1 MVKYMKQIVRLLM
14 TVLLGILFLSGQALA
29 DTAYTRDAILMDGHP
44 YGDYPGV
51 YSVAAVK
58 GDRDATLGI
67 SSISKDN
74 LNAPTKESPAIVMG
88 AAVPYEKRT
97 GMTTFTRIDGKTL
110 YAPYSYFRYSFINE
124 QGPDGT
130 THTKLSG
137 FDGSYVIIRV
147 DVSNLIEGASED
159 SFLHVKQEGNA
170 ALMVTLGQGGSNGA
184 KTFSDAA
191 GNKSGVYPLA
201 ENAKSLKDT
210 EGSLRDKPYIDVILM
225 SSGTLVAGA
234 DTGTT
239 DPTQITADFKLE
251 FYVDQTEDYDPDLG
265 DTYTPGSGGTTTPTL
280 EQKWIN
286 RYYNEEKMP
295 AGTTVT
301 SYTVK
306 GSDLE
311 LEVVNEDE
319 NTSRAIAPEYWS
331 LRKALAWTVY
341 NNSPI
346 KMICEV
352 PVLEGL
358 LVDGTDYMPGNRIV
372 IFDVNSFDIQIANHQ
387 SADAAALTVK
397 NATLQ
402 LQDHFN
408 TTGAELAVGNNAR
421 MSIQTGGILIIDQT
435 CQLEVEYDAASTTP
449 PAEGEPAPSQTNLDS
464 GIISIEDGGKIIN
477 NGVLTIEGTEGKPI
491 DPATPTIRDK
501 KDAVLNIMA
510 GGTLENN
517 GCLLSYGELYCMGT
531 IVNNGKY
538 TDVIAS
544 TDPDKGGFT
553 YHKGIQISWKD
564 DVTQDSVYMGHLYVG
579 MAADGTT
586 SASARLENSGD
597 IVMVPGIFECYGTL
611 VNSST
616 GNIYLCPVEEAII
629 PIKATVDQPLIR
641 EKRVKLGTPMK
652 SYFSLEAGG
661 NLQNAGTLR
670 AAEVEIVNNGR
681 TGTLTSMG
689 SNNRLFKELY
699 LSVLGTAENSG
710 DIFLDSI
717 NVFGEMSNT
726 GTLGTKVVISSNTT
740 QEGVLVD
747 SAATKITDVFN
758 GALTVDGNTNTWR
771 HAQCKELNITPA
783 TQTCAGGTTPAWTAT
798 PKTDTQGEN
807 IRYRVVVYSG
817 NTTEPV
823 TDMTLT
829 ANTANNITGP
839 ALPYTNGNVLY
850 RFYTDDGTNSV
861 YCNASVT
868 VSSDHTTPPE
878 SYRDLI
884 YNGQNQALVTTGGNA
899 SGELEYRLG
908 ENGSWSS
915 EVPVAKNAGT
925 YTVFYRIKGKTE
937 VGGSAVVVI
946 GPRPVTVSAVDVS
959 SPVGAELTGVTYT
972 VSGIVEGESLNGI
985 SVSTN
990 ADKSTRGIYTI
1001 TASVSGDNPNYAV
1014 TTNNGSYTVTEGLV
1028 VTAKDKY
1035 GVFSDEL
1042 TYKGYNIEVTAP
1054 STAEVYYREDTEL
1067 TDENYQSSGYT
1078 STTIP
1083 DLPAGAGTH
1092 IVYYYIK
1099 SGNDVVKGSKRVI
1112 IEKAQ
1117 QKAPENLI
1125 TRAESY
1131 KDSGDGIISGL
1142 VPREMEYRKAD
1153 NNGTY
1158 TTAYTEK
1165 VYVTPGIYL
1174 VRRIAD
1180 NNHYHSPDCVVTV
1193 GAGES
1198 ITIDFDSDGG
1208 SAVDSVTDIAVGDTV
1223 PKPLDPVWK
1232 SHKFNGWYHGEELFD
1247 FDRPVTMSI
1256 ILTAHWEIYPPH
1268 AHDMTYVEEKDP
1280 TCTENGNAEYY
1291 ICSICGLY
1299 FEDGTGLV
1307 EIKYPQTITKKALG
1321 HKWDKGEVTTEPTE
1335 TGEGIR
1341 TYTCQRDSSHTKTEA
1356 IPATGKHSM
1365 KKVEARDATCTEDGN
1380 IEYYE
1385 CSGCG
1390 RKFWDAEGHSE
1401 ITDDSSVVIEAYGHE
1416 WDKGI
1421 VTKHPSRY
1429 KDGVRTFTCLRNT
1442 GHTKTEII
1450 PATGDDDNDDYS
1462 KTTSGTTI
1470 IDKTTSSGHTG
1481 AWNKDINGWHY
1492 LENGKEVKDSWRR
1505 ITYNGTP
1512 GWYYFDGEGTMKT
1525 GWFDW
1530 NGSRYYLNPFGEDGR
1545 MFTGWHMIDGK
1556 WYYFETVPGM
1566 NQGHLY
1572 VGGWT
1577 PDGFYVNPD
1586 GSWDGKPAH
1595 KGA

>member
-1 MVKYMKQIVRLLM
+1 M
-14 TVLLGILFLSGQALA
+14 SGQALA
-29 DTAYTRDAILMDGHP
+29 DTAYTRDAKLITETTHP
-44 YGDYPGV
+44 GISPGSYPGV
-51 YSVAAVK
+51 YSVVAVK
-58 GDRDATLGI
+58 GDKEATATLGI
-67 SSISKDN
+67 SSLSKDN
-74 LNAPTKESPAIVMG
+74 LNAPTRESPAIIMG
-88 AAVPYEKRT
+88 AAVPYEKKT
-97 GMTTFTRIDGKTL
+97 GPTTFTPISGGSL
-110 YAPYSYFRYSFINE
+110 YAPYSYFRYEIISE
-124 QGPDGT
+124 QGQDGT

-147 DVSNLIEGASED
+147 DVSDLITDAPAN

-191 GNKSGVYPLA
+191 GNKSGVYSLA
-201 ENAKSLKDT
+201 NNAASLKDT
-210 EGSLRDKPYIDVILM
+210 SGDQMDKPYLDIILM

-239 DPTQITADFKLE
+239 DPTQITADFKLK

-265 DTYTPGSGGTTTPTL
+265 DTYVPGSGGTTTPTL

-311 LEVVNEDE
+311 LEVVNEDGP
-319 NTSRAIAPEYWS
+319 RASAPEFWS
-331 LRKALAWTVY
+331 LRKALAWTDY
-341 NNSPI
+341 NDSPI

-358 LVDGTDYMPGNRIV
+358 LVDGTGYSGSRKV

-387 SADAAALTVK
+387 STDAAALTVR
-397 NATLQ
+397 NATLTIK
-402 LQDHFN
+402 DGFN

-421 MSIQTGGILIIDQT
+421 MSIESGGTLIIDET

-449 PAEGEPAPSQTNLDS
+449 PAEGETTPAQPDLNN
-464 GIISIEDGGKIIN
+464 GIINIESGGKIIN

-501 KDAVLNIMA
+501 KDAVLNIKA

-531 IVNNGKY
+531 IINNGKY
-538 TDVIAS
+538 TDLIES
-544 TDPDKGGFT
+544 KDPDKGNFT

-579 MAADGTT
+579 RAADGTT
-586 SASARLENSGD
+586 SASARLENTGD

-611 VNSST
+611 VNSSA

-652 SYFSLEAGG
+652 SYFSLNAGG

-670 AAEVEIVNNGR
+670 AAEVAIVNNGR
-681 TGTLTSMG
+681 TGTLTPMEST
-689 SNNRLFKELY
+689 NRLFKELY

-710 DIFLDSI
+710 NILLDSI
-717 NVFGEMSNT
+717 NVFGQMSNT

-758 GALTVDGNTNTWR
+758 AALTVDGNTNTWR

-798 PKTDTQGEN
+798 PKTDTQGQN
-807 IRYRVVVYSG
+807 IRYWVEVYSG

-823 TDMTLT
+823 TTRTLT

-850 RFYTDDGTNSV
+850 RFYTLDGINSV
-861 YCNASVT
+861 NANASVT
-868 VSSDHTTPPE
+868 VSSDHTTPPAA
-878 SYRDLI
+878 YGDLI

-915 EVPVAKNAGT
+915 EVPTAKNAGT
-925 YTVFYRIKGKTE
+925 YTVYYRIKGKTE
-937 VGGSAVVVI
+937 VGGSAEVVI
-946 GPRPVTVSAVDVS
+946 GSRPVTVSAVDVS
-959 SPVGAELTGVTYT
+959 SPVNATLTEVTYT
-972 VSGIVEGESLNGI
+972 VSGIVEGESLTGV

-990 ADKSTRGIYTI
+990 ADKTTKGRYSI
-1001 TASVSGDNPNYAV
+1001 TVAVTGNNPNYTV
-1014 TTNNGSYTVTEGLV
+1014 TTNDGIYTVTETLV
-1028 VTAKDKY
+1028 VTSKDKY

-1042 TYKGYNIEVTAP
+1042 TYKGFNIEITAP
-1054 STAEVYYREDTEL
+1054 SDASVYYNTTTEL
-1067 TDENYQSSGYT
+1067 TDENYSNPNVGYT
-1078 STTIP
+1078 SATLP

-1099 SGNDVVKGSKRVI
+1099 SGDDVVKGSKRVI

-1180 NNHYHSPDCVVTV
+1180 NNHYHSPDCAVTV
-1193 GAGES
+1193 GAGAS
-1198 ITIDFDSDGG
+1198 ITVDFDSDGG
-1208 SAVDSVTDIAVGDTV
+1208 SAVDSVTGLAVGDTV
-1223 PKPLDPVWK
+1223 PKPLDPVWNK
-1232 SHKFNGWYHGEELFD
+1232 HRFLGWYHGDDLFD
-1247 FDRPVTMSI
+1247 FDQPVTMAI
-1256 ILTAHWEIYPPH
+1256 GLTAHWEIYPPH

-1280 TCTENGNAEYY
+1280 TCTENGNYEYY

-1299 FEDGTGLV
+1299 FEDGTELV
-1307 EIKYPQTITKKALG
+1307 EIKDPQTITQKALG
-1321 HKWDKGEVTTEPTE
+1321 HKWDKGEVTTAPTE
-1335 TGEGIR
+1335 TGEGVR
-1341 TYTCQRDSSHTKTEA
+1341 TYTCQRDSSHTKTEV

-1390 RKFWDAEGHSE
+1390 RKFRDAEGHSG

-1416 WDKGI
+1416 WDKGT
-1421 VTKHPSRY
+1421 VTNHPTRY
-1429 KDGVRTFTCLRNT
+1429 RDGIRTYTCLRNRN
-1442 GHTKTEII
+1442 HTRTEII
-1450 PATGDDDNDDYS
+1450 PAYGDDDNDHGDDYES
-1462 KTTSGTTI
+1462 TSGTTI
-1470 IDKTTSSGHTG
+1470 IDKTTSTGNTG

-1492 LENGKEVKDSWRR
+1492 MENGKEVRDSWRM
-1505 ITYNGTP
+1505 IYYNGTP
-1512 GWYYFDGEGTMKT
+1512 GWYFFDGTGAMKT

-1530 NGSRYYLNPFGEDGR
+1530 NESRYYLNPKGEDGR
-1545 MFTGWHMIDGK
+1545 MLTGWHMIDGK

-1572 VGGWT
+1572 MGVMT
-1577 PDGFYVNPD
+1577 PDGFYVNTD
-1586 GSWDGKPAH
+1586 GTWDGKPAV
-1595 KGA
+1595 K